1 MANRSLDL
9 KFRSSQWLAPQRTMN
24 EIELT
29 TSEETDRWL
38 QERQR
43 SGNWFDIAETDE
55 IPADLEGWFRTIL
68 HIFQIAFAP
77 EIRSRLSLG
86 QLDEDF
92 FLGAAQLIL
101 PDDGERMVRL
111 NDEVRAVGLVRVN
124 RAVRKGD
131 AVLLSDMRQLE
142 GLDLGEDELDAG
154 HFTLFWT
161 GDGWFA
167 SFDFRAGRAKSAGM
181 LDAAYQFLEAAQSA
195 AEKGHARAC
204 VDNLFSACELASKA
218 RLILHRSPA
227 AKSKRHGS
235 VKSAINNWGRLGN
248 VDKNFLQLFNRMS
261 KDRSPARYDPGSPT
275 ELPSDSD
282 MQLVRR
288 EIEQLQ
294 QAVAQRTKTAD
305 ESPK

>member
-1 MANRSLDL
+1 
-9 KFRSSQWLAPQRTMN
+9 MN
-24 EIELT
+24 KTEQT
-29 TSEETDRWL
+29 TSQETNRWL

-55 IPADLEGWFRTIL
+55 IPADIEGWFRTIL

-77 EIRSRLSLG
+77 EIRRRLLSG
-86 QLDEDF
+86 QLDENF

-101 PDDGERMVRL
+101 PEDGERMVRL

-124 RAVRKGD
+124 RAVKKGD
-131 AVLLSDMRQLE
+131 AVFLSDMRQLE
-142 GLDLGEDELDAG
+142 GLDLEEDELDAG

-161 GDGWFA
+161 GEGWFA

-181 LDAAYQFLEAAQSA
+181 LDAAHQFLEAAQSA
-195 AEKGHARAC
+195 AGKEHARAC

-227 AKSKRHGS
+227 VKAKKHRS

-248 VDKNFLQLFNRMS
+248 VEKSFLQLFNRMS
-261 KDRSPARYDPGSPT
+261 KDRSPARYDAGSPI

-282 MQLVRR
+282 LQLVRR

-294 QAVAQRTKTAD
+294 QAVAQRTKTVG